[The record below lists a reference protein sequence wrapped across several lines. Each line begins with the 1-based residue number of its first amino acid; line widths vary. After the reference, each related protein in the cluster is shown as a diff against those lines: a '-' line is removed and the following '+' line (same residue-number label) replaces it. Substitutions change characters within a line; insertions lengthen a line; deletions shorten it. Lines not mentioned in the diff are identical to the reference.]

1 MVASY
6 MRTIM
11 SVMLWRSWCCP
22 VFLSLI
28 ANKCLFNCVFSVQ
41 DSTSPWIHL
50 PSGVPQGSVLGPKLF
65 PFSFFLENLFVD
77 EQLLYTFTVYKPI
90 LFFFSSDNGGNIDQ
104 GASNWPLRGSK
115 TTLWEGG
122 VRAVGFVTSPLL
134 SERMKGTV
142 SRELIDISDWYPT
155 LIEGV
160 AGWTLSD
167 TKLDGYNIWETLRWT
182 NFNRS

>member
-1 MVASY
+1 MMASY

-28 ANKCLFNCVFSVQ
+28 ANKCLFNCVLFRSRLHFSL
-41 DSTSPWIHL
+41 DSSSFGSSTRQCPWSQTI
-50 PSGVPQGSVLGPKLF
+50 
-65 PFSFFLENLFVD
+65 PFQFFSRKSLCRWAIAV
-77 EQLLYTFTVYKPI
+77 YITVYKPI

-182 NFNRS
+182 NINRS